1 MTSQINPS
9 VPADGVPAVKEELRN
24 NLLSAQVELNHG
36 GFATG
41 LTPAGYEAPASDR
54 VIDHLA
60 AIDSRFASLGF
71 ADLSDT
77 PMDLA
82 GAGAKFVRVRADEG
96 GLEFVTSAGATNADA
111 VDYTVPLPAAVVRS
125 AADRLAEVLS
135 VKDFGAKGD
144 GGTDDTAAIQAALEA
159 APANGGIVF
168 FPAGTYRVTS
178 TLTIPG
184 VTDISGGSGGIT
196 GTVKPVRLVGQHC
209 PNLLGTPG
217 AGAQGAS
224 AIKWDA
230 SGSATPCIDAS
241 GGSKHWWF
249 GGIEDLALLDNV
261 RNANSVGLQ
270 LGSFKGARFTRFGA
284 RNFWKNV
291 YQAQTVQTDDLGG
304 WYSTWSQCTFLDAR
318 SINIEI
324 MGSMHGCSFVQCRI
338 NGSSGT
344 GAKFGNDTSPLNRAG
359 APLNFYAC
367 WIEGNGGYGVEVHN
381 AQAVGF
387 FGGYF
392 ELNEGPA
399 DIYISGSE
407 ATTNLTLISTHH
419 FWTGSAGG
427 ASNVVEV
434 NSKSSARMRIKLIGC
449 SMAPASG
456 QPPAVQLINGAAS
469 NLSII
474 AMHNGTNK
482 TSNTMSLYDG
492 PLGDLGGLMAVDCD
506 LAQNQDANLF
516 LISQAWTVV

>member
-1 MTSQINPS
+1 MRRRSRRR
-9 VPADGVPAVKEELRN
+9 LRN

-41 LTPAGYEAPASDR
+41 LTPAGYGAPASDR

-111 VDYTVPLPAAVVRS
+111 VDYTAPLPSAVVRS

-144 GGTDDTAAIQAALEA
+144 GATDDTAAIQAALEA
-159 APANGGIVF
+159 APDHGGVVF

-178 TLTIPG
+178 TLTIPS
-184 VTDISGGSGGIT
+184 VTDLSGGSLGTT

-261 RNANSVGLQ
+261 RNANSIGLKMGNFR
-270 LGSFKGARFTRFGA
+270 GSRFVRFGA

-291 YQAQTVQTDDLGG
+291 YQEDVFGEDIGG
-304 WYSTWSQCTFLDAR
+304 WYSTWSGPACTVDPALDEGAPVDLPLLNVNAAR
-318 SINIEI
+318 IKKRALS
-324 MGSMHGCSFVQCRI
+324 
-338 NGSSGT
+338 
-344 GAKFGNDTSPLNRAG
+344 GAKFGNDTSPFKRSGRGRAS
-359 APLNFYAC
+359 
-367 WIEGNGGYGVEVHN
+367 
-381 AQAVGF
+381 VGPSLEEF
-387 FGGYF
+387 RPGRRRPRSRA
-392 ELNEGPA
+392 ESP
-399 DIYISGSE
+399 
-407 ATTNLTLISTHH
+407 
-419 FWTGSAGG
+419 W
-427 ASNVVEV
+427 VWR
-434 NSKSSARMRIKLIGC
+434 AR
-449 SMAPASG
+449 
-456 QPPAVQLINGAAS
+456 
-469 NLSII
+469 
-474 AMHNGTNK
+474 
-482 TSNTMSLYDG
+482 
-492 PLGDLGGLMAVDCD
+492 
-506 LAQNQDANLF
+506 
-516 LISQAWTVV
+516 